1 MPRTAATWPW
11 GAGAQ
16 DLEGLGGGQD
26 GFAAQGAADE
36 VDEGVGEMGEVADGF
51 LADLAVA
58 AEGAAEQVSGV
69 GAVLVAAGSSN
80 HMNWVA
86 SAWHT
91 SIIKHKTSKS
101 SNS

>member
-1 MPRTAATWPW
+1 MAV

-69 GAVLVAAGSSN
+69 GAVLVAADSSN